1 MWMIRRL
8 GLVVGERSWGRE
20 QGRVLLEPA
29 FTNSQLSSVCSQ
41 RLAVY
46 TVPSTEDRVMTLTM
60 RSALTEP
67 RLSSYE
73 LHVPFER
80 HDGNLSSHQNRACPG
95 SMLRSK
101 LRSPHLCLTTEER
114 RCRAHRH
121 SGRLTRHRPRLD
133 PRIGRPRNLS
143 LPSFTKTTLPSQE
156 GRRRSSIGLCHAPA
170 LYGSRNDI
178 SRGRAALCLQKRKA

>member
-41 RLAVY
+41 RLAVH
-46 TVPSTEDRVMTLTM
+46 TVSSIEDRVMILIV

-80 HDGNLSSHQNRACPG
+80 HDGDLSSHQARACPG
-95 SMLRSK
+95 SK

-121 SGRLTRHRPRLD
+121 SRHDIRLD
-133 PRIGRPRNLS
+133 PRIGRIGLGRSPRFLHKAA
-143 LPSFTKTTLPSQE
+143 LRWE
-156 GRRRSSIGLCHAPA
+156 RRSSIGLCHALA